1 MALEQLCRV
10 DIHYPIPLTPSLPP
24 PWYPT
29 PKTSSAKTLH
39 PTLLLSQIHFVF
51 WLRLAFYIKLRI
63 NDTREASED
72 HTLYSIVV
80 IRRKSWGVSPVWS
93 SLIIA
98 TPLQ

>member
-24 PWYPT
+24 PWYPA

-72 HTLYSIVV
+72 AHTIQH
-80 IRRKSWGVSPVWS
+80 RRHSEEKAGVSLPFG
-93 SLIIA
+93 A
-98 TPLQ
+98 H